1 MLRTCWACTRRAASW
16 SSPWSPGVPAEHA
29 GLQERDLLVELDG
42 SVISSID
49 DLHRL
54 LTPESIGKTAN
65 LIAIRHSERITL
77 RAVPQEPSAP
87 LNN

>member
-1 MLRTCWACTRRAASW
+1 MHAESGVLVISVEPD
-16 SSPWSPGVPAEHA
+16 SPAQRA
-29 GLQERDLLVELDG
+29 GLQERDLLVEFNG
-42 SVISSID
+42 SAVSSID

-54 LTPESIGKTAN
+54 LTPESIGTPAN
-65 LIAIRHSERITL
+65 LIAIRHSERVAL